1 MKRYWYSTFLA
12 ASLAAVIAVEYVPG
26 AVRKLMPWYEA
37 GAMERET
44 DEGAAKKPDIG
55 AERNTG
61 GRDPRNGR
69 WSGNGCRLRRGRR
82 SDRGDGSQ
90 WGGDISV
97 RGRDCGFRALWS
109 SGRVLKGGFFRC
121 PFHWR
126 FPDRGAF

>member
-55 AERNTG
+55 AERETREEEIPETADGAGTAAVSG
-61 GRDPRNGR
+61 G
-69 WSGNGCRLRRGRR
+69 

>member
-26 AVRKLMPWYEA
+26 AVRKLTPWYEA

-55 AERNTG
+55 AERET
-61 GRDPRNGR
+61 REEEIPETAD
-69 WSGNGCRLRRGRR
+69 GCRLRRGRR